1 MKYGCKERTGI
12 NLMKKTMIAIS
23 IVFSLLATPTIAAPL
38 VGGWTITEDSSITPE
53 AHAVFV
59 KAMEE
64 LDGADYEPID
74 LLATQI
80 VSGTNYC
87 FLCRIAPVVPD
98 PVHEYAFVY
107 IYEDLQGNAE
117 MVDVQEISFG
127 MRPVYSITVSPD
139 SDAFLGFDCPESA
152 KAGETVILHTD
163 AGVDDGD
170 IYVSVNG
177 DKDFGSFI
185 SYGDY
190 EFVMPETDV
199 EIKYWVEGNGLA

>member
-1 MKYGCKERTGI
+1 
-12 NLMKKTMIAIS
+12 MKKIIFTVLSATL
-23 IVFSLLATPTIAAPL
+23 LLATPTIAAPL

-53 AHAVFV
+53 AQAVFV

-74 LLATQI
+74 LLATQL

-107 IYEDLQGNAE
+107 IYENLQGNAE
-117 MVDVQEISFG
+117 ILDVQEISFG
-127 MRPVYSITVSPD
+127 IRPVYNITVSSD
-139 SDAFLGFDCPESA
+139 SDAYLGFDCPESA
-152 KAGETVILHTD
+152 RAGETVILHTD

-170 IYVSVNG
+170 MYVSVNG
-177 DKDFGSFI
+177 DKNFGSFI
-185 SYGDY
+185 SYGVY
-190 EFVMPETDV
+190 EFVMPESDV

>member
-1 MKYGCKERTGI
+1 
-12 NLMKKTMIAIS
+12 MKKIIFTVLSATL
-23 IVFSLLATPTIAAPL
+23 LLAAPTIAAPL

-53 AHAVFV
+53 AQAVFV

-74 LLATQI
+74 LLATQL

-107 IYEDLQGNAE
+107 IYENLQGNAE
-117 MVDVQEISFG
+117 ILDVQEISFG
-127 MRPVYSITVSPD
+127 IRPVYNITVSSD
-139 SDAFLGFDCPESA
+139 SDAYLGFDCPESA
-152 KAGETVILHTD
+152 RAGETVILHTD

-170 IYVSVNG
+170 MYVSVNG
-177 DKDFGSFI
+177 DKNFGSFI
-185 SYGDY
+185 SYGVY
-190 EFVMPETDV
+190 EFVMPESDV